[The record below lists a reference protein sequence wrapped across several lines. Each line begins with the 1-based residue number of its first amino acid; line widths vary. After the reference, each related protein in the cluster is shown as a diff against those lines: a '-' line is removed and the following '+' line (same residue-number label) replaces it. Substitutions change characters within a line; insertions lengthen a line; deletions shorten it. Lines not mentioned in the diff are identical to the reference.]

1 MDTERTNKEEE
12 EFSNAARLR
21 PENISFPRKEMLR
34 KSPSELTG
42 EQIEYL
48 SVASLENDLT
58 SEQRLE
64 LDMNLRDNGRNRA
77 VYNAIQ
83 KTRLIAPSVTY
94 KKKSSLKKLT
104 AGQKAFRIVTSGLS
118 IAAAIAVLVISY
130 IFIPDLLSERKDQI
144 AAETMKE
151 GAPIQMIIEKTN
163 PIILPVPLPVERNKI
178 SIPVEAKMALLAEVP
193 DSFQVSPVRPIEYQS
208 MPLAFI
214 PSGPEI
220 MNQVHGLLPSD
231 NIYAAPSMEYSE
243 ERGRLRRL
251 IASTFREKFLKEEY
265 YSDDRIKPIEVAIA
279 SVEGL
284 NKLLDWKMELRE
296 TVDEKGTVKSVY
308 FSSALLTF
316 NSPVRKTDE

>member
-1 MDTERTNKEEE
+1 MDPEKINMEE
-12 EFSNAARLR
+12 EFNNAARLR
-21 PENISFPRKEMLR
+21 PENISFPRKDLLR
-34 KSPSELTG
+34 KSPSDLTD

-58 SEQRLE
+58 TEQRVE
-64 LDMNLRDNGRNRA
+64 LDVNLRENSRNRA
-77 VYNAIQ
+77 VYDTIQ

-94 KKKSSLKKLT
+94 KNKSSLKKLT

-118 IAAAIAVLVISY
+118 IAAAIAVLVVSY
-130 IFIPDLLSERKDQI
+130 IFIPDLLSENDRQI
-144 AAETMKE
+144 ASETIEE
-151 GAPIQMIIEKTN
+151 GSPSQMIIEKTS
-163 PIILPVPLPVERNKI
+163 PIILPALLSAEGNKI
-178 SIPVEAKMALLAEVP
+178 SIPVKAKIVPIAEAP
-193 DSFQVSPVRPIEYQS
+193 DSFQVSPAIPIEYQS

-214 PSGPEI
+214 PSGQGI
-220 MNQVHGLLPSD
+220 MNQVNGLLPSG
-231 NIYAAPSMEYSE
+231 NIYIAPSLEYSE

-251 IASTFREKFLKEEY
+251 IASTFREKILKDEY
-265 YSDDRIKPIEVAIA
+265 YSDERIKPIEVAIA

-296 TVDEKGTVKSVY
+296 TVDEKGSVKSVY